1 MSTRKATML
10 AGLAL
15 ALVAL
20 SPASALAKAGGTDR
34 PVKGTVSGTV
44 SVNVQTLAMTADASG
59 VATHLGKYSTSLEG
73 TVAITAEGTAG
84 SGTQTIVAA
93 NGDQATATYTLSTPG
108 LPTTA
113 AHTTT
118 LVTTVTGGTGRFSD
132 ASGTLTSTTAVSPIS
147 FDGVTLVNGSEGTVR
162 GRISY

>member
-1 MSTRKATML
+1 ML

-20 SPASALAKAGGTDR
+20 SPASAPAKAGGTDR
-34 PVKGTVSGTV
+34 PYKGTFSGTV
-44 SVNVQTLAMTADASG
+44 SVNLQTLEITSDATG
-59 VATHLGKYSTSLEG
+59 VAAHLGKYATSLEG
-73 TVAITAEGTAG
+73 AIAITPEGTTG

-93 NGDQATATYTLSTPG
+93 NGDQGTGTFTLSTPG
-108 LPTTA
+108 LPTDPG
-113 AHTTT
+113 HTTT

-132 ASGTLTSTTAVSPIS
+132 ASGTLTSLSHVSPLS
-147 FDGVTLVNGSEGTVR
+147 VDGVMLLNSFEGTTR